1 MSKQKTLVTAL
12 MLMLSWP
19 FALMADDNPF
29 DKGKSVDIKG
39 KWVIKDKTA
48 SRSGSISGDF
58 YHLFFDLREL
68 RFRITEGAE
77 DSEANARTYE
87 QFAVEDVMVDG
98 KRLSVFQWC
107 LVNQQKHSRF
117 LQQGLRVKQDV
128 CNNQGEKGTFTMR
141 LNVSSLE
148 AIESG
153 RTLTFRIRPFR
164 SVVDVNFDISDFSTM
179 LAELTAKPKPVPK
192 VETVAAVP
200 EKVVE
205 QQKCTAAPPKDLIG
219 IKAIEYICSD
229 AAAKA
234 KAEAGIAALVEKERK
249 HQAELAAENERK
261 RKEAEAAKKAE
272 ELAAKK
278 AEEAR
283 LAAEQA
289 AIAEAEAAQ
298 NVMNEEITNKMLAV
312 CQKKW
317 AEGEHRCYCEK
328 FIAHAPAG
336 IESDPS
342 CAK

>member
-1 MSKQKTLVTAL
+1 MRKQKILVAAL
-12 MLMLSWP
+12 MLILSWP
-19 FALMADDNPF
+19 FTLMADDNPF
-29 DKGKSVDIKG
+29 DKGKSVNIKG
-39 KWVIKDKTA
+39 EWVIKDKTA
-48 SRSGSISGDF
+48 TSSGSDSGDF

-68 RFRITEGAE
+68 RFRITGGAE
-77 DSEANARTYE
+77 DSEANARIYE
-87 QFAVEDVMVDG
+87 QFAVEDVTVDS

-117 LQQGLRVKQDV
+117 LQQGLKVKQDV

-141 LNVSSLE
+141 LNASSLA

-153 RTLTFRIRPFR
+153 RTLTFRIKPFR
-164 SVVDVNFDISDFSTM
+164 SAVEVNFDISDFSAM
-179 LAELTAKPKPVPK
+179 LASLTAKPKQVQTI
-192 VETVAAVP
+192 ETAIAVP

-205 QQKCTAAPPKDLIG
+205 QQKCTVAPPKDLIG
-219 IKAIEYICSD
+219 IKVIEYICSD
-229 AAAKA
+229 VAAKA
-234 KAEAGIAALVEKERK
+234 KAEASIAALVEKERK
-249 HQAELAAENERK
+249 HQADLAAENERK
-261 RKEAEAAKKAE
+261 RREAEAAKKAE

-289 AIAEAEAAQ
+289 AIAETEAAQ
-298 NVMNEEITNKMLAV
+298 NEMNEEITNKMLAV